1 MKQYIN
7 LVKDI
12 LKNGTVRDDRT
23 GTGTKSVF
31 GRQLRFNLEDGFP
44 ACTSKKLAWK
54 AVVAE
59 LLWFLEGSSN
69 EHRLAEILRSKPY
82 DEIPLDKRRTI
93 WTDNFNKQG
102 KDLGYEN
109 GELGPVYG
117 HQWRHWDYQVETPSR
132 ELDEN
137 NEPVMY
143 ADKGFVDQIQ
153 NVIDTI
159 KSNPFSRRILVSAWN
174 VSDLEK
180 MALPPCHLMF
190 QFYVEPDENGKP
202 SKLSLCWTQR
212 SVDVALG
219 LPFNIASYS
228 LLLCLVAEVVGLTPH
243 EVICN
248 LGDTHIYLDHIEPLK
263 QQIQNKL
270 YKLPSLEM
278 PIVKDLNIETIK
290 QLKVDDFVLR
300 DYHCNSSIKMK
311 MSV

>member
-1 MKQYIN
+1 MKQYLD

-12 LKNGTVRDDRT
+12 LENGTVREDRT

-54 AVVAE
+54 AVVSE
-59 LLWFLEGSSN
+59 LLWFLEGSNN

-109 GELGPVYG
+109 GYLGPIYG
-117 HQWRHWDYQVETPSR
+117 VQWRNW
-132 ELDEN
+132 N
-137 NEPVMY
+137 
-143 ADKGFVDQIQ
+143 GIDQIQ
-153 NVIDTI
+153 NAIDDI
-159 KSNPFSRRILVSAWN
+159 KNNPFSRRILVNAWN
-174 VSDLEK
+174 VEDLEK

-228 LLLCLVAEVVGLTPH
+228 LLLCLVAKVTNLEPH

-270 YKLPSLEM
+270 YKLPTLKI
-278 PIVKDLNIETIK
+278 PDVKDLNIETIK
-290 QLKVDDFVLR
+290 KLNVDDFILEN
-300 DYHCNSSIKMK
+300 YQCNNSIKMK

>member
-23 GTGTKSVF
+23 GTGTISVF
-31 GRQLRFNLEDGFP
+31 GRQLRFDMTKGFP
-44 ACTSKKLAWK
+44 IVTTKKVFFRS
-54 AVVAE
+54 VVSE

-109 GELGPVYG
+109 GDLGPVYG
-117 HQWRHWDYQVETPSR
+117 KQWRHW
-132 ELDEN
+132 N
-137 NEPVMY
+137 
-143 ADKGFVDQIQ
+143 GIDQIQ

-159 KSNPFSRRILVSAWN
+159 KNNPFSRRILVSAWN

-228 LLLCLVAEVVGLTPH
+228 LLLCLVAKVTNLEPH

-270 YKLPSLEM
+270 YELPTLKI
-278 PIVKDLNIETIK
+278 PDIKDLNIETIK
-290 QLKVDDFVLR
+290 KLKVDDFILEN
-300 DYHCNSSIKMK
+300 YQCNNSIKMK

>member
-54 AVVAE
+54 AVVSE

-109 GELGPVYG
+109 GDLGPVYG
-117 HQWRHWDYQVETPSR
+117 KQWRDW
-132 ELDEN
+132 N
-137 NEPVMY
+137 
-143 ADKGFVDQIQ
+143 GIDQIQ
-153 NVIDTI
+153 NVIETI
-159 KSNPFSRRILVSAWN
+159 KNNPFSRRILVSAWN

-228 LLLCLVAEVVGLTPH
+228 LLLCLIAEVVGLTPH

>member
-12 LKNGTVRDDRT
+12 LKNGTVRKDRT
-23 GTGTKSVF
+23 GTGTISVF

-54 AVVAE
+54 AVVSE
-59 LLWFLEGSSN
+59 LLWFLEGSNN

-82 DEIPLDKRRTI
+82 NEIPLDKRRTI

-102 KDLGYEN
+102 KDLGYAN
-109 GELGPVYG
+109 GYLGPIYG
-117 HQWRHWDYQVETPSR
+117 VQWRNWNDI
-132 ELDEN
+132 
-137 NEPVMY
+137 
-143 ADKGFVDQIQ
+143 DQIQ
-153 NVIDTI
+153 NAIYDI
-159 KSNPFSRRILVSAWN
+159 KNNPFSRRILVSAWN
-174 VSDLEK
+174 VDDLPD

-228 LLLCLVAEVVGLTPH
+228 LLLCLVAEVTNLEPH

-290 QLKVDDFVLR
+290 KLKVDDFILR

>member
-54 AVVAE
+54 AVVSE

-109 GELGPVYG
+109 GDLGPVYG
-117 HQWRHWDYQVETPSR
+117 KQWRDW
-132 ELDEN
+132 N
-137 NEPVMY
+137 
-143 ADKGFVDQIQ
+143 GIDQIQ

-159 KSNPFSRRILVSAWN
+159 KNNPFSRRILVSAWN

-202 SKLSLCWTQR
+202 CKLSLCWTQR

-228 LLLCLVAEVVGLTPH
+228 LLLCLIAEVVGLTPH

-270 YKLPSLEM
+270 YRLPSLEM

>member
-54 AVVAE
+54 AVVSE

-109 GELGPVYG
+109 GDLGPVYG
-117 HQWRHWDYQVETPSR
+117 HQWRDW
-132 ELDEN
+132 N
-137 NEPVMY
+137 
-143 ADKGFVDQIQ
+143 GIDQIQ

-159 KSNPFSRRILVSAWN
+159 KNNPFSRRILVSAWN

>member
-23 GTGTKSVF
+23 GTGTISVF

-54 AVVAE
+54 AVVSE

-102 KDLGYEN
+102 KDLGYSN
-109 GELGPVYG
+109 GDLGPVYG
-117 HQWRHWDYQVETPSR
+117 HQWRHW
-132 ELDEN
+132 N
-137 NEPVMY
+137 
-143 ADKGFVDQIQ
+143 GIDQIQ

-159 KSNPFSRRILVSAWN
+159 KNNPFSRRILVNAWN

-212 SVDVALG
+212 SVDVAL
-219 LPFNIASYS
+219 
-228 LLLCLVAEVVGLTPH
+228 
-243 EVICN
+243 
-248 LGDTHIYLDHIEPLK
+248 
-263 QQIQNKL
+263 
-270 YKLPSLEM
+270 
-278 PIVKDLNIETIK
+278 
-290 QLKVDDFVLR
+290 
-300 DYHCNSSIKMK
+300 
-311 MSV
+311 

>member
-54 AVVAE
+54 AVVSE

-109 GELGPVYG
+109 GDLGPVYG
-117 HQWRHWDYQVETPSR
+117 KQWRDW
-132 ELDEN
+132 N
-137 NEPVMY
+137 
-143 ADKGFVDQIQ
+143 GIDQIQ

-159 KSNPFSRRILVSAWN
+159 KNNPFSRRILVSAWN

-190 QFYVEPDENGKP
+190 QFYVEPDENDKP

>member
-54 AVVAE
+54 AVVSE

-109 GELGPVYG
+109 GDLGPVYG
-117 HQWRHWDYQVETPSR
+117 KQWRNW
-132 ELDEN
+132 N
-137 NEPVMY
+137 
-143 ADKGFVDQIQ
+143 GIDQIQ

-159 KSNPFSRRILVSAWN
+159 KNNPFSRRILVSAWN

>member
-54 AVVAE
+54 AVVSE

-109 GELGPVYG
+109 GDLGPVYG
-117 HQWRHWDYQVETPSR
+117 KQWRDW
-132 ELDEN
+132 N
-137 NEPVMY
+137 
-143 ADKGFVDQIQ
+143 GIDQIQ

-159 KSNPFSRRILVSAWN
+159 KNNPFSRRILVSAWN

-190 QFYVEPDENGKP
+190 QFYAEPDENDKP

-300 DYHCNSSIKMK
+300 DYHCNSSIKK
-311 MSV
+311 

>member
-54 AVVAE
+54 AVVSE

-109 GELGPVYG
+109 GDLGPVYG
-117 HQWRHWDYQVETPSR
+117 KQWRDW
-132 ELDEN
+132 N
-137 NEPVMY
+137 
-143 ADKGFVDQIQ
+143 GIDQIQ

-159 KSNPFSRRILVSAWN
+159 KNNPFSRRILVSAWN

-228 LLLCLVAEVVGLTPH
+228 LLLCLIAEVVGLTPH

>member
-12 LKNGTVRDDRT
+12 LENGTVRDDRT

-54 AVVAE
+54 AVVSE

-109 GELGPVYG
+109 GDLGPVYG
-117 HQWRHWDYQVETPSR
+117 KQWRDW
-132 ELDEN
+132 N
-137 NEPVMY
+137 
-143 ADKGFVDQIQ
+143 GIDQIQ

-159 KSNPFSRRILVSAWN
+159 KNNPFSRRILVSAWN

>member
-54 AVVAE
+54 AVVSE

-109 GELGPVYG
+109 GDLGPVYG
-117 HQWRHWDYQVETPSR
+117 KQWRDW
-132 ELDEN
+132 N
-137 NEPVMY
+137 
-143 ADKGFVDQIQ
+143 GIDQIQ
-153 NVIDTI
+153 NAIDDI
-159 KSNPFSRRILVSAWN
+159 KNNPFSRRILVSAWN
-174 VSDLEK
+174 VEDLEK

-202 SKLSLCWTQR
+202 SKLSLCWAQR

-228 LLLCLVAEVVGLTPH
+228 LLLCLVAKVTNLEPH

-263 QQIQNKL
+263 QQLQNKL
-270 YKLPSLEM
+270 YKLPTLKI
-278 PIVKDLNIETIK
+278 PDIKDLNIETIK
-290 QLKVDDFVLR
+290 KLKVDDFILEN
-300 DYHCNSSIKMK
+300 YQCNNSIKMK

>member
-1 MKQYIN
+1 MKQYLD

-12 LKNGTVRDDRT
+12 LENGHVRKDRT

-54 AVVAE
+54 AVVSE
-59 LLWFLEGSSN
+59 LLWFLEGSNN

-82 DEIPLDKRRTI
+82 NEIPLDKRRTI

-102 KDLGYEN
+102 KDLGYAN
-109 GELGPVYG
+109 GYLGPIYG
-117 HQWRHWDYQVETPSR
+117 VQWRNWNDI
-132 ELDEN
+132 
-137 NEPVMY
+137 
-143 ADKGFVDQIQ
+143 DQIQ
-153 NVIDTI
+153 NAIYDI
-159 KSNPFSRRILVSAWN
+159 KNNPFSRRILVSAWN
-174 VSDLEK
+174 VDDLPD

-228 LLLCLVAEVVGLTPH
+228 LLLCLVAEVTNLEPH

-290 QLKVDDFVLR
+290 KLKVDDFILR

>member
-54 AVVAE
+54 AVVSE

-109 GELGPVYG
+109 GDLGPVYG
-117 HQWRHWDYQVETPSR
+117 KQWRNW
-132 ELDEN
+132 N
-137 NEPVMY
+137 
-143 ADKGFVDQIQ
+143 GIDQIQ

-159 KSNPFSRRILVSAWN
+159 KNNPFSRRILVSAWN
-174 VSDLEK
+174 VDDLEK

-228 LLLCLVAEVVGLTPH
+228 LLLCLVAKVTNLEPH

-248 LGDTHIYLDHIEPLK
+248 LGDTHVYLDHIEPLK
-263 QQIQNKL
+263 QQLQNKL
-270 YKLPSLEM
+270 YKLPTLKIPE
-278 PIVKDLNIETIK
+278 VKDLNIETIK
-290 QLKVDDFVLR
+290 KLKVDDFILEN
-300 DYHCNSSIKMK
+300 YQCNNSIKMK

>member
-54 AVVAE
+54 AVVSE

-109 GELGPVYG
+109 GDLGPVYG
-117 HQWRHWDYQVETPSR
+117 KQWRNW
-132 ELDEN
+132 N
-137 NEPVMY
+137 GIN
-143 ADKGFVDQIQ
+143 QIQ

-159 KSNPFSRRILVSAWN
+159 KNNPFSRRILVSAWN
-174 VSDLEK
+174 VSDLEE

>member
-1 MKQYIN
+1 MKQYLD

-12 LKNGTVRDDRT
+12 LENGHVRKDRT

-54 AVVAE
+54 AVVSE
-59 LLWFLEGSSN
+59 LLWFLEGSNN

-82 DEIPLDKRRTI
+82 NEIPLDKRRTI

-102 KDLGYEN
+102 KDLGYTD
-109 GELGPVYG
+109 GYLGPIYG
-117 HQWRHWDYQVETPSR
+117 VQWRNW
-132 ELDEN
+132 N
-137 NEPVMY
+137 
-143 ADKGFVDQIQ
+143 GIDQIQ
-153 NVIDTI
+153 NAIYDI
-159 KSNPFSRRILVSAWN
+159 KNNPFSRRILVNAWN

-228 LLLCLVAEVVGLTPH
+228 LLLCLVAKVTNLEPH

-270 YKLPSLEM
+270 YELPTLKI
-278 PIVKDLNIETIK
+278 PDIKDLNIETIK
-290 QLKVDDFVLR
+290 KLKVDDFILEN
-300 DYHCNSSIKMK
+300 YQCNNSIKMR

>member
-1 MKQYIN
+1 MKQYLD

-12 LKNGTVRDDRT
+12 LENGTVRKDRT

-44 ACTSKKLAWK
+44 IVTTKKVFFRS
-54 AVVAE
+54 VVSE
-59 LLWFLEGSSN
+59 LLWFLEGSNN

-102 KDLGYEN
+102 KDLGYAN
-109 GELGPVYG
+109 GYLGPIYG
-117 HQWRHWDYQVETPSR
+117 VQWRNWNDI
-132 ELDEN
+132 
-137 NEPVMY
+137 
-143 ADKGFVDQIQ
+143 DQIQ
-153 NVIDTI
+153 NAIDDI
-159 KSNPFSRRILVSAWN
+159 KNNPFSRRILVSAWN
-174 VSDLEK
+174 VDDIPD

-228 LLLCLVAEVVGLTPH
+228 LLLCLVAEVTNLEPH

-270 YKLPSLEM
+270 YKLPTLKIPE
-278 PIVKDLNIETIK
+278 VKDLNIETIK
-290 QLKVDDFVLR
+290 KLKVDDFILEN
-300 DYHCNSSIKMK
+300 YQCNNSIKMK

>member
-54 AVVAE
+54 AVVSE

-82 DEIPLDKRRTI
+82 NEIPLDKRRTI

-109 GELGPVYG
+109 GDLGPVYG
-117 HQWRHWDYQVETPSR
+117 KQWRDW
-132 ELDEN
+132 N
-137 NEPVMY
+137 
-143 ADKGFVDQIQ
+143 GIDQIQ

-159 KSNPFSRRILVSAWN
+159 KNNPFSRRILVSAWN

-228 LLLCLVAEVVGLTPH
+228 LLLCLIAEVVGLTPH

>member
-1 MKQYIN
+1 MKQYLD

-12 LKNGTVRDDRT
+12 LENGHVRKDRT

-54 AVVAE
+54 AVVSE

-117 HQWRHWDYQVETPSR
+117 KQWRDW
-132 ELDEN
+132 N
-137 NEPVMY
+137 
-143 ADKGFVDQIQ
+143 GIDQIQ

-159 KSNPFSRRILVSAWN
+159 KNNPFSRRILVSAWN

-202 SKLSLCWTQR
+202 CKLSLCWTQR

-228 LLLCLVAEVVGLTPH
+228 LLLCLVAKVTNLEPH

-270 YKLPSLEM
+270 YELPTLKI
-278 PIVKDLNIETIK
+278 PDIKDLNIETIK
-290 QLKVDDFVLR
+290 KLKVDDFILEN
-300 DYHCNSSIKMK
+300 YQCNNSIKMK

>member
-54 AVVAE
+54 AVVSE

-109 GELGPVYG
+109 GDLGPVYG
-117 HQWRHWDYQVETPSR
+117 KQWRDW
-132 ELDEN
+132 N
-137 NEPVMY
+137 
-143 ADKGFVDQIQ
+143 GIDQIQ

-159 KSNPFSRRILVSAWN
+159 KNNPFSRRILVNAWN

>member
-54 AVVAE
+54 AVVSE

-109 GELGPVYG
+109 GDLGPVYG
-117 HQWRHWDYQVETPSR
+117 KQWRDW
-132 ELDEN
+132 N
-137 NEPVMY
+137 
-143 ADKGFVDQIQ
+143 GIDQIQ

-159 KSNPFSRRILVSAWN
+159 KNNPFSRRILVSAWN

>member
-54 AVVAE
+54 AVVSE

-109 GELGPVYG
+109 GDLGPVYG
-117 HQWRHWDYQVETPSR
+117 KQWRNW
-132 ELDEN
+132 N
-137 NEPVMY
+137 
-143 ADKGFVDQIQ
+143 GIDQIQ

-159 KSNPFSRRILVSAWN
+159 KNNPFSRRILVNAWN

-300 DYHCNSSIKMK
+300 DYRCNSSIKMK

>member
-54 AVVAE
+54 AVVSE

-109 GELGPVYG
+109 GDLGPVYG
-117 HQWRHWDYQVETPSR
+117 KQWRDW
-132 ELDEN
+132 N
-137 NEPVMY
+137 
-143 ADKGFVDQIQ
+143 GIDQIQ

-159 KSNPFSRRILVSAWN
+159 KNNPFSRRILVSAWN

-202 SKLSLCWTQR
+202 CKLSLCWTQR

-270 YKLPSLEM
+270 YRLPSLEM

-290 QLKVDDFVLR
+290 KLKVDDFVLR

>member
-23 GTGTKSVF
+23 GTGTISVF
-31 GRQLRFNLEDGFP
+31 GRQLRFDMTKGFP
-44 ACTSKKLAWK
+44 IVTTKKVFFRS
-54 AVVAE
+54 VVAE

-109 GELGPVYG
+109 GDLGPVYG
-117 HQWRHWDYQVETPSR
+117 KQWRNW
-132 ELDEN
+132 N
-137 NEPVMY
+137 
-143 ADKGFVDQIQ
+143 GIDQIQ

-159 KSNPFSRRILVSAWN
+159 KNNPFSRRILVNAWN

-270 YKLPSLEM
+270 YKLPTLKI
-278 PIVKDLNIETIK
+278 PDIKDLNIETIK
-290 QLKVDDFVLR
+290 KLKVDDFILEN
-300 DYHCNSSIKMK
+300 YQCNNSIKMK
-311 MSV
+311 MIV

>member
-23 GTGTKSVF
+23 GTGTKSFF

-59 LLWFLEGSSN
+59 LLWILEGSSN

-109 GELGPVYG
+109 GDLGPVYG
-117 HQWRHWDYQVETPSR
+117 HQWRHW
-132 ELDEN
+132 N
-137 NEPVMY
+137 
-143 ADKGFVDQIQ
+143 GIDQIQ

-159 KSNPFSRRILVSAWN
+159 KNNPFSRRHIICAWN
-174 VSDLEK
+174 PAQVDE
-180 MALPPCHLMF
+180 MALPPCHAF
-190 QFYVEPDENGKP
+190 VQFYVSGDGK
-202 SKLSLCWTQR
+202 KLSCQLYQR
-212 SVDVALG
+212 SADIFLG
-219 LPFNIASYS
+219 VPFNIASYAT
-228 LLLCLVAEVVGLTPH
+228 LLAIMADVCGYEV
-243 EVICN
+243 
-248 LGDTHIYLDHIEPLK
+248 GDFVHTFGDAHIYLDHVEQVNLQLSREPR
-263 QQIQNKL
+263 
-270 YKLPSLEM
+270 KLPKLIIKNHHDSVVDYKFEDFE
-278 PIVKDLNIETIK
+278 IVDYDPHPAIK
-290 QLKVDDFVLR
+290 GKV
-300 DYHCNSSIKMK
+300 
-311 MSV
+311 SV

>member
-1 MKQYIN
+1 MKVY
-7 LVKDI
+7 LDL
-12 LKNGTVRDDRT
+12 LKKIMDEGCDKSDRT
-23 GTGTKSVF
+23 GTGTRSIF
-31 GRQLRFNLEDGFP
+31 GTQMRFNLEEGFP
-44 ACTSKKLAWK
+44 LVTTKKCHLK
-54 AVVAE
+54 SIIHE
-59 LLWFLEGSSN
+59 LLWFISGSTN
-69 EHRLAEILRSKPY
+69 IKYL
-82 DEIPLDKRRTI
+82 
-93 WTDNFNKQG
+93 Q
-102 KDLGYEN
+102 EN
-109 GELGPVYG
+109 GVRIWNEWADENGDLGPVYG
-117 HQWRHWDYQVETPSR
+117 KQWRNW
-132 ELDEN
+132 N
-137 NEPVMY
+137 
-143 ADKGFVDQIQ
+143 GIDQIQ

-159 KSNPFSRRILVSAWN
+159 KNNPFSRRILVSAWN

>member
-54 AVVAE
+54 AVVSE

-109 GELGPVYG
+109 GDLGPVYG
-117 HQWRHWDYQVETPSR
+117 HQWRHW
-132 ELDEN
+132 N
-137 NEPVMY
+137 
-143 ADKGFVDQIQ
+143 GIDQIQ

-159 KSNPFSRRILVSAWN
+159 KNNPFSRRILVNAWN

-180 MALPPCHLMF
+180 MALPPCHYGC
-190 QFYVEPDENGKP
+190 QFYTSEMTYDELGVLVKRLENEAKYKKYKPEHESLGKKFINKILKDVVAP
-202 SKLSLCWTQR
+202 VAVDYAKNSLGNALKNAGNAKTSNSDSKS
-212 SVDVALG
+212 
-219 LPFNIASYS
+219 
-228 LLLCLVAEVVGLTPH
+228 
-243 EVICN
+243 
-248 LGDTHIYLDHIEPLK
+248 K
-263 QQIQNKL
+263 
-270 YKLPSLEM
+270 
-278 PIVKDLNIETIK
+278 KDNNSK
-290 QLKVDDFVLR
+290 SKKD
-300 DYHCNSSIKMK
+300 NSSKKEKEYQLSICR
-311 MSV
+311 

>member
-12 LKNGTVRDDRT
+12 LKNGTVRKDRT
-23 GTGTKSVF
+23 GTGTISVF

-54 AVVAE
+54 AVVSE
-59 LLWFLEGSSN
+59 LLWFLEGSNN

-82 DEIPLDKRRTI
+82 NEIPLDKRRTI

-102 KDLGYEN
+102 KDLGYAN
-109 GELGPVYG
+109 GYLGPIYG
-117 HQWRHWDYQVETPSR
+117 VQWRNWNDI
-132 ELDEN
+132 
-137 NEPVMY
+137 
-143 ADKGFVDQIQ
+143 DQIQ
-153 NVIDTI
+153 NAIYDI
-159 KSNPFSRRILVSAWN
+159 KNNPFSRRILVSAWN
-174 VSDLEK
+174 VDDLPD

-228 LLLCLVAEVVGLTPH
+228 LLLCLVAEVTNLEPH

-290 QLKVDDFVLR
+290 KLKVDDFVLR

>member
-54 AVVAE
+54 AVVSE

-109 GELGPVYG
+109 GDLGPVYG
-117 HQWRHWDYQVETPSR
+117 KQWRDW
-132 ELDEN
+132 N
-137 NEPVMY
+137 
-143 ADKGFVDQIQ
+143 GIDQIQ

-159 KSNPFSRRILVSAWN
+159 KNNPFSRRILVSAWN

-228 LLLCLVAEVVGLTPH
+228 LLLCLVAKVTNLEPH

-278 PIVKDLNIETIK
+278 PIVKGLNIETIK
-290 QLKVDDFVLR
+290 KLKVDDFILEN
-300 DYHCNSSIKMK
+300 YQCNNSIKMK

>member
-54 AVVAE
+54 AVVSE
-59 LLWFLEGSSN
+59 LLWFLEGSNN

-102 KDLGYEN
+102 KDLGYTD
-109 GELGPVYG
+109 GYLGPIYG
-117 HQWRHWDYQVETPSR
+117 VQWRDW
-132 ELDEN
+132 N
-137 NEPVMY
+137 
-143 ADKGFVDQIQ
+143 GIDQIQ

-159 KSNPFSRRILVSAWN
+159 KNNPFSRRILVSAWN

-228 LLLCLVAEVVGLTPH
+228 LLLCLVAKVTNLEPH

-263 QQIQNKL
+263 QQLQNKL
-270 YKLPSLEM
+270 YKLPTLKI
-278 PIVKDLNIETIK
+278 PDIKDLNIETIK
-290 QLKVDDFVLR
+290 KLKVDDFILEN
-300 DYHCNSSIKMK
+300 YQCNNSIKMK

>member
-1 MKQYIN
+1 MKQYLD

-23 GTGTKSVF
+23 GTGTISVF

-54 AVVAE
+54 AVVSE

-109 GELGPVYG
+109 GDLGPVYG
-117 HQWRHWDYQVETPSR
+117 HQWRNW
-132 ELDEN
+132 N
-137 NEPVMY
+137 
-143 ADKGFVDQIQ
+143 GIDQIQ

-159 KSNPFSRRILVSAWN
+159 KNNPFSRRILVSAWN

-228 LLLCLVAEVVGLTPH
+228 LLLCLVAKVTNLEPH

-270 YKLPSLEM
+270 YKLPTLKIPE
-278 PIVKDLNIETIK
+278 VKDLNIETIK
-290 QLKVDDFVLR
+290 KLKVDDFILEN
-300 DYHCNSSIKMK
+300 YQCNNSIKMK

>member
-54 AVVAE
+54 AVVSE

-82 DEIPLDKRRTI
+82 DEIPLDRRRTI

-109 GELGPVYG
+109 GDLGPVYG
-117 HQWRHWDYQVETPSR
+117 KQWRDW
-132 ELDEN
+132 N
-137 NEPVMY
+137 
-143 ADKGFVDQIQ
+143 GIDQIQ

-159 KSNPFSRRILVSAWN
+159 KNNPFSRRILVSAWN
-174 VSDLEK
+174 VGDLEK

>member
-1 MKQYIN
+1 MKQYLD

-12 LKNGTVRDDRT
+12 LENGHVRDDRT
-23 GTGTKSVF
+23 GTGTISVF
-31 GRQLRFNLEDGFP
+31 GRQLRFDMTKGFP
-44 ACTSKKLAWK
+44 IVTTKKVFFRS
-54 AVVAE
+54 VVSE

-117 HQWRHWDYQVETPSR
+117 KQWRNW
-132 ELDEN
+132 N
-137 NEPVMY
+137 
-143 ADKGFVDQIQ
+143 GIDQIQ

-159 KSNPFSRRILVSAWN
+159 KNNPFSRRILVNAWN

-228 LLLCLVAEVVGLTPH
+228 LLLCLVAKVTNLEPH

-270 YKLPSLEM
+270 YELPTLEL
-278 PIVKDLNIETIK
+278 PIVNDLNIETIK
-290 QLKVDDFVLR
+290 KLKVDDFILEN
-300 DYHCNSSIKMK
+300 YQCNNSIKMK

>member
-54 AVVAE
+54 AVVSE

-109 GELGPVYG
+109 GDLGPVYG
-117 HQWRHWDYQVETPSR
+117 KQWRHW
-132 ELDEN
+132 N
-137 NEPVMY
+137 
-143 ADKGFVDQIQ
+143 GIDQIQ

-159 KSNPFSRRILVSAWN
+159 KNNPFSRRILVSAWN
-174 VSDLEK
+174 VRDLEK

-290 QLKVDDFVLR
+290 QLKVDDFVLK